1 MKHNIDLTL
10 INWKINFSEFAMSI
24 PRPFTV
30 HYNPYTQRI
39 EILDSKAQVDALAR
53 DIQGSIYIY
62 LDLFTLMNFS
72 LGEMQ
77 ILMDAM
83 KKIL

>member
-1 MKHNIDLTL
+1 
-10 INWKINFSEFAMSI
+10 MSI
-24 PRPFTV
+24 PRPFAV

-53 DIQGSIYIY
+53 DIQGLIYIY
-62 LDLFTLMNFS
+62 LGLFTLMNFS